1 MEHLIKVRFDTHGRD
16 RNSVIDTEVSVMR
29 RPFLPPCLVV
39 GALSFFACF
48 NSACMMV
55 ETHPK
60 YRKAPLGAS
69 ASQSKLVVH
78 QEGAALDLPA
88 VPESPG
94 IAIPGRHSEGAWYFA
109 NE

>member
-1 MEHLIKVRFDTHGRD
+1 
-16 RNSVIDTEVSVMR
+16 MR